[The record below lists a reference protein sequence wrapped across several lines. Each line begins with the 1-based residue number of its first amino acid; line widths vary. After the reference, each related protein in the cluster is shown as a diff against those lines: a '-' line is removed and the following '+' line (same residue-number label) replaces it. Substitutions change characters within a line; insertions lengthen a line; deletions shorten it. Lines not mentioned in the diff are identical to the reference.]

1 VLIGKRG
8 PTILARR
15 MSGKCELKMRKDRAR
30 GSGFASLGGDDSAL
44 LSVKILFFL
53 RNLRR

>member
-8 PTILARR
+8 PTILAHR